1 MTTFIPPAAWIGGT
15 RGSIVVNE
23 PLFAPRGIRLTT
35 GQPPEPP
42 IAEDFFFEHEGAGY
56 VPMFRAAGD
65 AIARGWLDT
74 PHPPDRGHARRA
86 SHHRRP
92 SRCLADATHRTVGL
106 GELEIKKCV
115 PNGQVPSGH
124 VAGL

>member
-1 MTTFIPPAAWIGGT
+1 MAQLTNSMTTFIPPAAWIGGT

-65 AIARGWLDT
+65 AIARGWLEHPIHPIADT
-74 PHPPDRGHARRA
+74 LAVLRIIEDLRA
-86 SHHRRP
+86 ALLTQRI
-92 SRCLADATHRTVGL
+92 GL
-106 GELEIKKCV
+106 
-115 PNGQVPSGH
+115 S
-124 VAGL
+124 A